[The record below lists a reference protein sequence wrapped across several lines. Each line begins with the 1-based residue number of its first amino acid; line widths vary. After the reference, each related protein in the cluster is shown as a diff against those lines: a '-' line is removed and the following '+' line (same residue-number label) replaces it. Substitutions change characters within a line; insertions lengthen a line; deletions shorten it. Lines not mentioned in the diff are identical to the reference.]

1 MAVGKR
7 TRDTESPEGPAPF
20 VKDGHNVSER
30 NLLEGNVHLLITKVE
45 QLKYQIL
52 GRLEIPEIK
61 PVYPCIHS

>member
-30 NLLEGNVHLLITKVE
+30 NLLEGNVHVLITKVE
-45 QLKYQIL
+45 QLKL
-52 GRLEIPEIK
+52 NTKPLEN
-61 PVYPCIHS
+61 